1 MTLSGIAAEMVKK
14 AIKKCHWR
22 KKVAGIDICA
32 GVCLPCEKAI
42 NDGKC
47 DILLKAIKSKGEV
60 NDNE

>member
-1 MTLSGIAAEMVKK
+1 MTVKK